1 MLLSVLAH
9 HGEPGDPQLM
19 EWIMHQL
26 NAMLG
31 VGPAAMAIGLGI
43 LIVAIPRRGLLPPEG
58 PRGLLPPEGPPQ
70 AVKGIPS
77 TTGPRLYRQ
86 PTLGRH
92 APSLPR

>member
-1 MLLSVLAH
+1 MLLSVLPH

-43 LIVAIPRRGLLPPEG
+43 LILAILAAIVAFFLLKA
-58 PRGLLPPEGPPQ
+58 R
-70 AVKGIPS
+70 
-77 TTGPRLYRQ
+77 
-86 PTLGRH
+86 LGR
-92 APSLPR
+92 

>member
-43 LIVAIPRRGLLPPEG
+43 LIVAIPATIVAFFLLK
-58 PRGLLPPEGPPQ
+58 
-70 AVKGIPS
+70 A
-77 TTGPRLYRQ
+77 RLR
-86 PTLGRH
+86 LW
-92 APSLPR
+92 

>member
-9 HGEPGDPQLM
+9 HGEPGDPQLL

-43 LIVAIPRRGLLPPEG
+43 LIVSIPAAIVAFFLLKA
-58 PRGLLPPEGPPQ
+58 R
-70 AVKGIPS
+70 I
-77 TTGPRLYRQ
+77 RQ
-86 PTLGRH
+86 
-92 APSLPR
+92 